1 MYSCYYKCTNNID
14 SYTKCIKNTHS
25 EKPSSNE
32 TPALSKSMNMN
43 IWVVGIS
50 NKLFIRGS

>member
-1 MYSCYYKCTNNID
+1 MCSCYYKCTNNID

-50 NKLFIRGS
+50 NKLLIRGS